1 MWTEWTLDWGI
12 TPKKIVA
19 KRFVRVPTGAAPFV
33 PKERGDNSRR
43 VLENGVLAGEDE
55 R

>member
-1 MWTEWTLDWGI
+1 M
-12 TPKKIVA
+12 IVGLRLLRA
-19 KRFVRVPTGAAPFV
+19 PPAPRPFV
-33 PKERGDNSRR
+33 PKEMGDNSRR